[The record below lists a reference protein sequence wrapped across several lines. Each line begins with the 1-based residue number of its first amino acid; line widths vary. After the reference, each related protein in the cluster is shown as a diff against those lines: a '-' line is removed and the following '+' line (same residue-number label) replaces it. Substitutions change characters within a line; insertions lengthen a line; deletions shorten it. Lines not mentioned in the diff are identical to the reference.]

1 MSASPRRHPVA
12 RLIREPL
19 IHFLLLG
26 AAVFALYRFVG
37 TDSGAR
43 RADTILATQGNIDR
57 MIEAFARTWLR
68 PPTQAE
74 LRGLV
79 DDYVREEAAYR
90 EAVAMRLDVDDTI
103 IRRRLRQKL
112 EFLTHDLAA
121 AEPSDEELR
130 AYLEQHAEDFRI
142 DSRASFRH
150 LYLNTDR
157 RGEGALREAQ
167 ELLARLREGVAPDE
181 LAGLGDPFLLPS
193 AFEDVSETDVSRQF
207 GGDFAEPLFDIQPG
221 DWGGPIESGY
231 GLHLVLVERKTPGR
245 RAELGEVRDQV
256 VREWQVEQRR
266 LTNEAFYQ
274 ALLDR
279 YEVVIEPFTEAEAE
293 PITTG
298 EDR

>member
-1 MSASPRRHPVA
+1 M
-12 RLIREPL
+12 
-19 IHFLLLG
+19 LG
-26 AAVFALYRFVG
+26 AAVFALYRFVA
-37 TDSGAR
+37 TESGAR
-43 RADTILATQGNIDR
+43 RPDTILVTQGNIDR
-57 MIEAFARTWLR
+57 MIEAFTRTWLR

-142 DSRASFRH
+142 VSRASFRH

-167 ELLARLREGVAPDE
+167 ELLARLREGVAPDDF
-181 LAGLGDPFLLPS
+181 AGLGDPFLLPS
-193 AFEDVSETDVSRQF
+193 AFEDVSETDVARQF
-207 GGDFAEPLFDIQPG
+207 GGVFAEHLFDVQPG
-221 DWGGPIESGY
+221 AWFGPIESGY

-279 YEVVIEPFTEAEAE
+279 YEVVIEPFTDTETQA
-293 PITTG
+293 TSTG
-298 EDR
+298 AD

>member
-1 MSASPRRHPVA
+1 MSVPSRRHPVS

-19 IHFLLLG
+19 VHFLLLG
-26 AAVFALYRFVG
+26 AAIFALSRFVG
-37 TDSGAR
+37 TESGPR
-43 RADTILATQGNIDR
+43 RADTILVTQSNIDR

-68 PPTQAE
+68 PPSQAE

-121 AEPSDEELR
+121 AEPTDEQLR
-130 AYLEQHAEDFRI
+130 AYFDQHADDFHI

-157 RGEGALREAQ
+157 RGKDAPRDAAK
-167 ELLARLREGVAPDE
+167 LLARLREGVAPDE
-181 LAGLGDPFLLPS
+181 VAGLGDPFLLPS
-193 AFEDVSETDVSRQF
+193 AFEEVSETDVARQF
-207 GGDFAEPLFDIQPG
+207 GGDFAEQLFDVPPG
-221 DWGGPIESGY
+221 EWAGPTESGY

-245 RAELGEVRDQV
+245 RPELAEVRDQV
-256 VREWQVEQRR
+256 VREWQVDQRR
-266 LTNEAFYQ
+266 LANEAFYRV
-274 ALLDR
+274 LLER
-279 YEVVIEPFTEAEAE
+279 YEVVIEPFAEAEAQA
-293 PITTG
+293 TSTG
-298 EDR
+298 AD

>member
-1 MSASPRRHPVA
+1 MSASPRRHTVA

-26 AAVFALYRFVG
+26 GAVFAPSHFVG
-37 TDSGAR
+37 TESGAR
-43 RADTILATQGNIDR
+43 RADTILVTQGNIDR
-57 MIEAFARTWLR
+57 MIEAFTRTWLR

-74 LRGLV
+74 MRGLV

-90 EAVAMRLDVDDTI
+90 QAMAMRLDVDDTI

-121 AEPSDEELR
+121 AEPTDEQLR
-130 AYLEQHAEDFRI
+130 AYFEQHAGDFCI

-157 RGEGALREAQ
+157 RGAGAQREAQ
-167 ELLARLREGVAPDE
+167 ELLGRLREGVAPDDF
-181 LAGLGDPFLLPS
+181 AGLGDPFLLPS
-193 AFEDVSETDVSRQF
+193 AFQDVSETDVARQF
-207 GGDFAEPLFDIQPG
+207 GGNFAEHLFVVQSG
-221 DWGGPIESGY
+221 EWTGPIESGY

-256 VREWQVEQRR
+256 LREWKVEQRR
-266 LTNEAFYQ
+266 LTNEAFYR

-279 YEVVIEPFTEAEAE
+279 YEVVIEPFTETEGQA
-293 PITTG
+293 TSTG
-298 EDR
+298 AD

>member
-1 MSASPRRHPVA
+1 MSAAPRRHPVA

-19 IHFLLLG
+19 IHFLVLG

-37 TDSGAR
+37 TESGAR
-43 RADTILATQGNIDR
+43 RVDTILVTQGNIDR
-57 MIEAFARTWLR
+57 MIEAFTRTWLR

-90 EAVAMRLDVDDTI
+90 EAVAMRLDQDDTI

-112 EFLTHDLAA
+112 EFLTHDLAV

-130 AYLEQHAEDFRI
+130 SYFEQHAEEFRI
-142 DSRASFRH
+142 VARASFRH

-157 RGEGALREAQ
+157 RGENAPRDAAQ
-167 ELLARLREGVAPDE
+167 LLARLRGGVAADE
-181 LAGLGDPFLLPS
+181 LAALGDAFLLPS
-193 AFEDVSETDVSRQF
+193 AFEDVSETDVARQF
-207 GGDFAEPLFDIQPG
+207 GGDFAEHLFDVQP
-221 DWGGPIESGY
+221 DEWVGPIESGY
-231 GLHLVLVERKTPGR
+231 GPHLVLVERKTPGR

-266 LTNEAFYQ
+266 LANEAFYR

-293 PITTG
+293 ATSAG